1 MYYAKELMS
10 CFELEFTYLQKI
22 EIVSGLKHGL
32 NKKDVKV
39 YAQREWN
46 HLQMRE
52 IRLALEHHISRREIK
67 KYMHCD
73 MPVEKMQ
80 KIRLA
85 LEKGE
90 KVERDYMHQWI
101 PLVFMSGVIL
111 LFFTLFPYIQEQPY
125 LELKQDVVTL
135 QCGDIFDPMEYI
147 ASYSTMQGQLVLP
160 STFSTNE
167 PGNHVAVYT
176 LRTQKGIVEKI
187 LYIEVK

>member
-1 MYYAKELMS
+1 
-10 CFELEFTYLQKI
+10 
-22 EIVSGLKHGL
+22 
-32 NKKDVKV
+32 
-39 YAQREWN
+39 
-46 HLQMRE
+46 
-52 IRLALEHHISRREIK
+52 
-67 KYMHCD
+67 
-73 MPVEKMQ
+73 MPVEKMH

-90 KVERDYMHQWI
+90 KVQRDYMHQWI

-111 LFFTLFPYIQEQPY
+111 LFLTLFPYMQEKPY
-125 LELKQDVVTL
+125 LELKQDVITL

-147 ASYSTMQGQLVLP
+147 ASYSTMQGQLILP

-176 LRTQKGIVEKI
+176 LRTQKGVVEKI